1 MRIAILGS
9 SGSGKSTLA
18 KGLAD
23 RYGVPLLY
31 LDTVNFESGWRERS
45 DEEKVRAVARFM
57 ENSGWVIE
65 GNYEKLLLEERLGR
79 ADMVLILG
87 FGRWVCVSGALKRW
101 FRYRGTVRES
111 MSDGCVERL
120 DPEFLRWVAFGQ
132 FSSGR
137 EARILSIAER
147 YPEKT
152 HVFRTRRELESFLE
166 SVLRQDVT

>member
-1 MRIAILGS
+1 MKIAILGN

-18 KGLAD
+18 KRLAH

-45 DEEKVRAVARFM
+45 TEEKVRAVARFM
-57 ENSGWVIE
+57 ENSEWVIE
-65 GNYEKLLLEERLGR
+65 GNYEKLLLEERLGS
-79 ADMVLILG
+79 ANMVLILA
-87 FGRWVCVSGALKRW
+87 FSRRVCVSGALKRW
-101 FRYRGTVRES
+101 FQHRGTVRES
-111 MSDGCVERL
+111 MSNGCVERL

-137 EARILSIAER
+137 KARILSIAER

-152 HVFRTRRELESFLE
+152 HVFRTRRELERFMDT
-166 SVLRQDVT
+166 VP

>member
-1 MRIAILGS
+1 MKIAILGN

-18 KGLAD
+18 KRLAH

-31 LDTVNFESGWRERS
+31 LDTVNFE
-45 DEEKVRAVARFM
+45 
-57 ENSGWVIE
+57 
-65 GNYEKLLLEERLGR
+65 ERLGS
-79 ADMVLILG
+79 ADMVLILA
-87 FGRWVCVSGALKRW
+87 FSRRVCVSGALKRW
-101 FRYRGTVRES
+101 FRHRGTVRES

-152 HVFRTRRELESFLE
+152 HVFRTRRELERFLK
-166 SVLRQDVT
+166 TIP